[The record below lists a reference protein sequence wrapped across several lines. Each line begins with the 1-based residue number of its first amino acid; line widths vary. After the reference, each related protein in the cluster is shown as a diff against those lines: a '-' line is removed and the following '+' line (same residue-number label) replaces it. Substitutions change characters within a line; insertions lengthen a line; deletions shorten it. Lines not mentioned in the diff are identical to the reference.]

1 MNNRITHCI
10 ACNSVRIA
18 KKRGGFPVTI
28 RGKTIRVPNIERYVC
43 AECGETFLDLDNE
56 AKIDAYLKPRRT
68 RALAAGKPTG

>member
-1 MNNRITHCI
+1 MNSKITHCI
-10 ACNSVRIA
+10 SCNSVKIA
-18 KKRGGFPVTI
+18 KKRGSFPVSI

-68 RALAAGKPTG
+68 RALSAGKPVG

>member
-1 MNNRITHCI
+1 MNNKITHCI
-10 ACNSVRIA
+10 SCNSIRIA

-56 AKIDAYLKPRRT
+56 TKIDAYLKPRRT
-68 RALAAGKPTG
+68 RALTAGKPAG